1 MFSFKIKS
9 ADKRTRARTGI
20 LKTSHGS
27 LNTPAFIPCATQA
40 AVKALTTIQASASQ
54 TQMLMVNTYHCYLRP
69 GPDIIKAAG
78 GLHKFMSWDK
88 PIMTD
93 SGGYQAFSLNKPK
106 LVKITDNG
114 VEFRSHIDHSKHFFT
129 PEKSIAI
136 QEQLGADVMFA
147 FDECTKFDAPK
158 DYIQES
164 LKRTHRWAELC
175 QQAQTKKSKQSQ
187 ALYGIVQGGQFK
199 DLRKQSAEFL
209 SKLNFPGYGVGSI
222 FGEPKVESYTALKHS
237 VEALPEKKP
246 IHFLGIGAVD
256 DIFAGVELGV
266 DTFDCV
272 LPTRLGRVGY
282 IFSSQCKRAT
292 KWRYRVTNSKF
303 KTDFTPL
310 DKNCD
315 CYVCKNFTKA
325 YIHHLYKAHELLFY
339 TLASYHNLAFF
350 NNLMENI
357 RTSITND
364 SFSKLKKTLLR

>member
-93 SGGYQAFSLNKPK
+93 SGGFQAFSLNEPN

-114 VEFRSHIDHSKHFFT
+114 VEFRSHLDHSKHFFT

-136 QEQLGADVMFA
+136 QEQLGADIMFA
-147 FDECTKFDAPK
+147 FDECTPFDAPRE
-158 DYIQES
+158 YIKES
-164 LKRTHRWAELC
+164 LERTHAWAERC
-175 QQAQTKKSKQSQ
+175 KATKKRKDQM
-187 ALYGIVQGGQFK
+187 LFGIVQGGRFK
-199 DLRKQSAEFL
+199 DLRQQSAEFIA
-209 SKLNFPGYGVGSI
+209 SLNFPGHGIGSI
-222 FGEPKVESYTALKHS
+222 FGEPKVASYDALKWS

-246 IHFLGIGAVD
+246 IHFLGIGAVH
-256 DIFAGVELGV
+256 DIVAGVELGV

-282 IFSSQCKRAT
+282 IFSSQCTKKT
-292 KWRYRVTNSKF
+292 KWRYRITNTRF
-303 KTDFTPL
+303 KNDYSPL
-310 DKNCD
+310 DKNCS
-315 CYVCKNFTKA
+315 CAVCQNYSKA
-325 YIHHLYKAHELLFY
+325 YIHHLYKANELTFY

-350 NNLMENI
+350 NNLMRNI
-357 RTSITND
+357 GQSIVD
-364 SFSKLKKTLLR
+364 DKFSKLKKKWLR